1 MKLPATIDERRALRG
16 LVRHARR
23 CDKGRAGRLGKR
35 WWARPGAQ
43 HRELVGIQLGGRRSA
58 TERRRCVWC
67 GDETEPRRR
76 WHDGCVVAYLV
87 ASGKVRYAV
96 NGETFVSGPCEV
108 CGRPG
113 TEIDHRDSLAAAARS
128 GSWRRRIR
136 AFTRGN
142 LRPLCREC
150 HVAKTRR
157 DRREQA
163 DLASPQMVLSGVQMV
178 IPGVEVGA

>member
-1 MKLPATIDERRALRG
+1 M
-16 LVRHARR
+16 
-23 CDKGRAGRLGKR
+23 
-35 WWARPGAQ
+35 
-43 HRELVGIQLGGRRSA
+43 
-58 TERRRCVWC
+58 WC
-67 GDETEPRRR
+67 GDGTEPRRR

-87 ASGKVRYAV
+87 ARGQVRHA
-96 NGETFVSGPCEV
+96 GGGRRFVVGPCKGWDDTG
-108 CGRPG
+108 CGQPG
-113 TEIDHRDSLAAAARS
+113 TEIDHRDSLGAAARS

-136 AFTRGN
+136 AFTLGN

-150 HVAKTRR
+150 HAAKTRR